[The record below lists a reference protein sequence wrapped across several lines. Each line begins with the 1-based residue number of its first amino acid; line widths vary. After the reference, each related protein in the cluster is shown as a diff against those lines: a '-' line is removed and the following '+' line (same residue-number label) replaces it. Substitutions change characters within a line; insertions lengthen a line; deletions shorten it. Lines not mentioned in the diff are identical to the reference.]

1 MEMKLGFGDFRTQR
15 VSIFLIVVLMLALA
29 ACSRIADIEPTI
41 QARAEAS
48 PTLLPTPTQN
58 IPATVEASIAAT
70 VISITFP
77 TPDIEAT
84 VEARVAEAFIDATVE
99 AKVTATAISALTPTP
114 DVEATVEAL
123 VADAFIQA
131 TVEARV
137 TATAASI
144 GATAT
149 AEACPVVTSP
159 ALGGA
164 PLPEAW
170 TGGEEIATTKS
181 TADMLAVG
189 VEGLSGTLHLVQIER
204 MTKVTI
210 NLDYAG
216 PGPYA
221 AVIRRGGCP
230 AEGEDP
236 RGQFDYLLF
245 DVVNGESISLVNTPA
260 QFFQFSLAYVAVV
273 TGLDLENAPLIACG
287 NIPSPLR

>member
-1 MEMKLGFGDFRTQR
+1 MEMQHGFLNIRTQR
-15 VSIFLIVVLMLALA
+15 ASILLIVVLIFLLA
-29 ACSRIADIEPTI
+29 ACSRTTDIEPTM
-41 QARAEAS
+41 QARADAS
-48 PTLLPTPTQN
+48 PTLLPTPAQN

-70 VISITFP
+70 VISITSP

-99 AKVTATAISALTPTP
+99 AHVTATAISALTPTP
-114 DVEATVEAL
+114 NVEAMVEAR

-159 ALGGA
+159 ALGGG

-189 VEGLSGTLHLVQIER
+189 VEGLSGRYTWCR
-204 MTKVTI
+204 
-210 NLDYAG
+210 
-216 PGPYA
+216 
-221 AVIRRGGCP
+221 
-230 AEGEDP
+230 
-236 RGQFDYLLF
+236 
-245 DVVNGESISLVNTPA
+245 
-260 QFFQFSLAYVAVV
+260 
-273 TGLDLENAPLIACG
+273 
-287 NIPSPLR
+287 

>member
-1 MEMKLGFGDFRTQR
+1 MEMQHGFLNIRTQR
-15 VSIFLIVVLMLALA
+15 ASILLIVVLIFLLA
-29 ACSRIADIEPTI
+29 ACSRTTDIEPTM
-41 QARAEAS
+41 QARADAS
-48 PTLLPTPTQN
+48 PTLLPTPAQN

-70 VISITFP
+70 VISITSP

-99 AKVTATAISALTPTP
+99 AHVTATAISALTPIP
-114 DVEATVEAL
+114 DVEATVEAR

-144 GATAT
+144 SATTT

-204 MTKVTI
+204 MTKVTV
-210 NLDYAG
+210 NLEGAG
-216 PGPYA
+216 PCPYA
-221 AVIRRGGCP
+221 AAIRRGGCP
-230 AEGEDP
+230 TDGGHP
-236 RGQFDYLLF
+236 RGQYDYILF
-245 DVVNGESISLVNTPA
+245 YIVDGQSISMVNTPA
-260 QFFQFSLAYVAVV
+260 QFFQFSPSYVVV
-273 TGLDLENAPLIACG
+273 VRGEDLETDPVISCG

>member
-1 MEMKLGFGDFRTQR
+1 MEMKPVFLNIRTEKA
-15 VSIFLIVVLMLALA
+15 SILLIVVLIFLLT
-29 ACSRIADIEPTI
+29 ACSRTTDIEPTM

-70 VISITFP
+70 VISITSP

-99 AKVTATAISALTPTP
+99 AQVTATAISALTPTP
-114 DVEATVEAL
+114 DVEATVEAR

-131 TVEARV
+131 TVEAQV

-144 GATAT
+144 SATTT
-149 AEACPVVTSP
+149 AEARPLVTS
-159 ALGGA
+159 L
-164 PLPEAW
+164 PLPGVPFPGEW
-170 TGGEEIATTKS
+170 MGGEEIAATSS
-181 TADMLAVG
+181 TASMWAVG
-189 VEGLSGTLHLVQIER
+189 ANGLNGRLHLIQIGR
-204 MTKVTI
+204 ITKVTI